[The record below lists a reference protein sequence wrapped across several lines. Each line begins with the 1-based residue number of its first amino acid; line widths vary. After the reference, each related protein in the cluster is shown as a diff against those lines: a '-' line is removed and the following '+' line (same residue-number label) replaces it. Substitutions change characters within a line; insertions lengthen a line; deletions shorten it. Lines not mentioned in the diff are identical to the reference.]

1 MSVYLGPKLAVVVD
15 DFKTVKS
22 MLAESG
28 DTFAARPEEPG
39 ALILNEETRKALF
52 AVNGTF
58 WKEHR
63 RFALSTLRDFGMGR
77 SALEPAMLNE
87 IQLFVQEMHKEGG
100 KPIDIGQLLG
110 LSICNNISLLEFG
123 KRFDYTDPAIL
134 NMKKHVDDIARFST
148 LTALFGLFG
157 EWVMKIPFL
166 SHFDNS
172 VKIRDANEG
181 VLKPMWKMVA
191 ERKKIHVEGNY
202 NDYLDAYL
210 NERIQRE
217 RTKNYPEFFDDIS
230 LVGNLHLFLGAG
242 TETTTTSIRA
252 LLLRMLMHPDVQRKV
267 QQEIDDV
274 IGRDRLPSMD
284 DRSRMPYTDA
294 TIQESMRVGTPVP
307 INAPHSCLEDA
318 TLGGYTIPKGTT
330 LFANT
335 WAIHHDETLFPDP
348 HSFRPER
355 FINAEGKFVKHE
367 AVIPFSIGKRYCPG
381 EPLARMEVFLYF
393 TSILQKFNLIN
404 PDNQV
409 LTTEVFT
416 SIVDAPKPY
425 LMRLLPRGE

>member
-1 MSVYLGPKLAVVVD
+1 MSVYLGPKLAVIVED
-15 DFKTVKS
+15 YKTVKS

-28 DTFAARPEEPG
+28 DTFSARPEEPG
-39 ALILNEETRKALF
+39 GLVLNEETRKGLF
-52 AVNGTF
+52 STSGTF

-63 RFALSTLRDFGMGR
+63 RFAVSALKNFGMGK

-87 IQLFVQEMHKEGG
+87 IQMFVQEMQKQGG
-100 KPIDIGQLLG
+100 KPFDISQLLG

-123 KRFDYTDPAIL
+123 KRFDYHDPEVQ
-134 NMKKHVDDIARFST
+134 NMKQRVDDLARLAT
-148 LTALFGLFG
+148 LTSVFALFGD
-157 EWVMKIPFL
+157 WVVKIPFL
-166 SHFDNS
+166 SSFDNS

-181 VLKPMWKMVA
+181 LLRPIWKMVA
-191 ERKKIHVEGNY
+191 DRKKTHVEGNE

-210 NERIQRE
+210 NEKIQRE
-217 RTKNYPEFFDDIS
+217 RTKNYPEFFDDKS
-230 LVGNLHLFLGAG
+230 LVGNLHLFFGAG

-284 DRSRMPYTDA
+284 DRSRMPYTEA
-294 TIQESMRVGTPVP
+294 TIQEAMRVGAAIP

-318 TLGGYTIPKGTT
+318 TFGGYTFPKGTT
-330 LFANT
+330 VLVNI
-335 WAIHHDETLFPDP
+335 WAVHHDETLFPDP

-355 FINAEGKFVKHE
+355 FINADGNFVKHE
-367 AVIPFSIGKRYCPG
+367 AVIPFAIGKRYCPG
-381 EPLARMEVFLYF
+381 EALARMEVFLYF

-409 LTTEVFT
+409 LTTDVHAA
-416 SIVDAPKPY
+416 IVDSPKPY
-425 LMRLLPRGE
+425 LIRLIPRGE